1 MHAVE
6 WLVAMV
12 AQMGIIGVFIMTF
25 LESTFLPI
33 PSEIVM
39 IPAGYLI
46 HQGVFKWY
54 VVWPVSIV
62 GTIGG
67 SYFNY
72 LIAQYLGRTLFLRYG
87 KYFLMTP
94 EKLTKLEVFFT
105 NHGAFSTFI
114 GRLIPGV
121 RHFISFP
128 AGLAKMNLRVFVLF
142 TGLGGALWM
151 GILLVLGYHIGAN
164 KELLLHYMLEI
175 KGGIA
180 LFIVLLTVA
189 YVWHHKRRG

>member
-94 EKLTKLEVFFT
+94 PPCPGLFSSGAHTYTFGRYQVCVAIAKLC
-105 NHGAFSTFI
+105 
-114 GRLIPGV
+114 
-121 RHFISFP
+121 
-128 AGLAKMNLRVFVLF
+128 FVSN
-142 TGLGGALWM
+142 AP
-151 GILLVLGYHIGAN
+151 
-164 KELLLHYMLEI
+164 
-175 KGGIA
+175 
-180 LFIVLLTVA
+180 
-189 YVWHHKRRG
+189 